1 MNNEDI
7 NNSTFLSPRFFDLD
21 LLKDLNEEYRKK
33 ISKNNEKQTEL
44 RKVFAEMK
52 EKFENALR
60 KNAVSARKKTIERL
74 RKAKEDRKLRR
85 KTRKIMRHLASEKQ
99 TIFRAIVLKNALL
112 FLKRFRKDSKKI
124 WKIFKIFVTQ
134 STDNQ
139 VKSFFIISRSKS
151 KRVISKSTTS

>member
-7 NNSTFLSPRFFDLD
+7 NNSTFLSPIFFDLD
-21 LLKDLNEEYRKK
+21 LLKDLNEEYHKK

-85 KTRKIMRHLASEKQ
+85 KTRKIM
-99 TIFRAIVLKNALL
+99 
-112 FLKRFRKDSKKI
+112 
-124 WKIFKIFVTQ
+124 
-134 STDNQ
+134 
-139 VKSFFIISRSKS
+139 
-151 KRVISKSTTS
+151 